1 MSLILRDWH
10 ASDRDDIVRACNDPE
25 TSDWLE
31 ALPKPYTLDDAD
43 FFISDSSEQARL
55 MKGYRFA
62 VARGPAERV
71 LGAIGMS
78 VDAQTPHIGTIGYWT
93 APWARRQGVARQA
106 CNLIV
111 EWAKGSTDVVRFQ
124 AQVDPA
130 NAASRGVIEAAGFNC
145 EGLQRSVLAGRK
157 GVLRDMLIYAR
168 IEPTR
173 K

>member
-1 MSLILRDWH
+1 MSLILRNWH
-10 ASDRDDIVRACNDPE
+10 PGDRDDIVLAGNDPV

-31 ALPKPYTLDDAD
+31 ALPNPYTLDDAD

-55 MKGYRFA
+55 MRGYRFA
-62 VARGPAERV
+62 VARGPHERV

-78 VDAQTPHIGTIGYWT
+78 VSPDAPHIGTIGYWT
-93 APWARRQGVARQA
+93 APWARRQGVALQA

-111 EWAKGSTDVVRFQ
+111 EWAKGSTEVIRFQ

-130 NAASRGVIEAAGFNC
+130 NRASRGVIEAAGFHC
-145 EGLQRSVLAGRK
+145 EGLQRSVLAGRE